1 MTNNIQRS
9 PADQS
14 TLTSITTADGES
26 TLVPDSPPPP
36 PSSPPFHPFHPGP
49 GSHSATHA
57 RSRPTVPDLTITDL
71 HTTTMSSSGGEGTA
85 EPPPLDPRHRFI
97 HVDTHGSSSE
107 DSDSSGSS
115 TSRSSANTETPPPE
129 LRYSTVQP
137 VRTPRAISSRS
148 PTNNTATCTCSTA
161 AAQKVRFS
169 HSIQQ
174 RELEGARCGGRNLST
189 AGQSGI
195 RVGGDIPSAQLKL
208 GLDAHAAGS
217 RASVLATLYQNY
229 LREVN
234 AAQPVV
240 KEAPKVAGSG
250 SKKTGRTSESKL
262 KSYPRPRS
270 KVHTFTLCIC
280 ILCTYSPTVH
290 VKSIKYFC
298 DHLLVT
304 LPSIYITL
312 LGGFLKVS

>member
-1 MTNNIQRS
+1 M
-9 PADQS
+9 
-14 TLTSITTADGES
+14 
-26 TLVPDSPPPP
+26 PDSPPPP
-36 PSSPPFHPFHPGP
+36 PSSPPSHPGP
-49 GSHSATHA
+49 GPGHSATHT

-97 HVDTHGSSSE
+97 HVDAHGSSSE
-107 DSDSSGSS
+107 DSDSNSSSS

-137 VRTPRAISSRS
+137 VRTPRAMSSRY
-148 PTNNTATCTCSTA
+148 TTDDTATCTCSTA

-174 RELEGARCGGRNLST
+174 RELEGARRGGRNLST

-234 AAQPVV
+234 TAQPVV
-240 KEAPKVAGSG
+240 KEAPKVAGSE
-250 SKKTGRTSESKL
+250 SKKTGRTTESKL
-262 KSYPRPRS
+262 SRPRS
-270 KVHTFTLCIC
+270 KVHTCTFCIC

-290 VKSIKYFC
+290 VKLILLSISVIIY
-298 DHLLVT
+298 LLHYPLYYT
-304 LPSIYITL
+304 PR
-312 LGGFLKVS
+312 